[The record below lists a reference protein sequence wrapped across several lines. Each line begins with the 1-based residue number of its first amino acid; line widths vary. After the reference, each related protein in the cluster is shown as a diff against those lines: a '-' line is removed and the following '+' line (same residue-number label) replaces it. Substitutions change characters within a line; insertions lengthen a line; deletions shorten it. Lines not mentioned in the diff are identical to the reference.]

1 MEQFNSI
8 LIIIS
13 LGLSFFNTCL
23 IIGFSFYLNKK
34 TNSKLDD
41 MPKDLSEAL
50 GKIVS
55 YLEKEFEANFK
66 THQQM
71 SDWEHDAFQKV
82 IQSSSENLNFIAKQQ
97 FLNENLLNNIL
108 SSLGFRS
115 RFDESDIEKP
125 KRTYADPP
133 NPVEIEGLK
142 IVDGKSQ
149 NK

>member
-1 MEQFNSI
+1 MEQLSLI
-8 LIIIS
+8 LIVAS
-13 LGLSFFNTCL
+13 LILSFFNMVIVIFCL
-23 IIGFSFYLNKK
+23 FYFYKK
-34 TNSKLDD
+34 TQKNLSEI
-41 MPKDLSEAL
+41 PQDLSEAL
-50 GKIVS
+50 TKIVS